1 MNIFVIP
8 SWYPSEKNPI
18 SGIFVREEV
27 IAIAEEHPDLSIVVS
42 IDGSYEFYCDP
53 NHPPQILRTIFQSF
67 FIPRLR
73 IGHITPNL
81 VEMRAKCFGWPVSLF
96 HGNLSGLVK
105 AHRENFIKAT
115 ELYGKP
121 QIIHAHVTYPAGW
134 IAMTLSEEFNV
145 PYVIK
150 ECMGPFPFQ
159 KRRFI
164 DHKGKL
170 TKWIRDPLKKARLVI
185 VMSQFLANLIKAH
198 DLPVHKIIPYPVD
211 ERKFKSLPNVDRPAL
226 DRVSFFTLCSLS
238 HQKGVDDLL
247 HAIAIA
253 ISKEPNIFFTIAG
266 SGALKYYKGLANS
279 LGISKHIEWLGPLS
293 REEAIKNYNQAD
305 AFIMLSHF
313 DTFGMVYVEALAMGK
328 PIIATRC
335 GGPEEMVRD
344 INGLLVDIGDIS
356 AISSAIVQM
365 SRTYFKYDALAI
377 RKDFMAHFSRTKIIN
392 DIVQCYQEILGN

>member
-18 SGIFVREEV
+18 SGIFVLEEV
-27 IAIAEEHPDLSIVVS
+27 VAIAEERPDLFIVVS
-42 IDGSYEFYCDP
+42 IDGSNEFFCDP
-53 NHPPQILRTIFQSF
+53 RSPLKILCTIFKSF
-67 FIPRLR
+67 WIPKLR
-73 IGHITPNL
+73 ISHLISNL
-81 VEMRAKCFGWPVSLF
+81 VEMRAKCFGCPTSIF
-96 HGNLSGLVK
+96 RGNISGLIKV
-105 AHRENFIKAT
+105 HRDNFIKAA

-134 IAMTLSEEFNV
+134 IAMTLSQEFKI

-159 KRRFI
+159 KKHFI
-164 DHKGKL
+164 DRNGKL
-170 TKWIRDPLKKARLVI
+170 TKWIRDPLKKAQQVI

-211 ERKFKSLPNVDRPAL
+211 EKKFKSLPNVASSFPG
-226 DRVSFFTLCSLS
+226 RVSFFTLCSLS
-238 HQKGVDDLL
+238 HEKGIDDLL
-247 HAIAIA
+247 QGIAIA
-253 ISKEPNIFFTIAG
+253 VLEEPDIFFTIAG
-266 SGALKYYKGLANS
+266 AGPLKYYKNLASS
-279 LGISKHIEWLGPLS
+279 LGISKHIKWLGPVT
-293 REEAIKNYNQAD
+293 REVAIQNFNQSD

-335 GGPEEMVRD
+335 GGPEEMVIE

-377 RKDFMAHFSRTKIIN
+377 RADFMARFSRTKIIN
-392 DIVQCYQEILGN
+392 DIVKCYQEILRN